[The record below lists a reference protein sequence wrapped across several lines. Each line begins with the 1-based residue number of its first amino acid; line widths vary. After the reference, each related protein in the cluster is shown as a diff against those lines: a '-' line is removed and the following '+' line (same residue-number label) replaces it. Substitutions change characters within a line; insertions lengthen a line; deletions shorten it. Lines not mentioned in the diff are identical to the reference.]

1 LILRV
6 AFAETT
12 ALVCSINHIIQQS
25 NDLSAISKDLV
36 SGIRSLLYEDDHPAG
51 ESILMD
57 QVQNTGH
64 SKAKRPIHDNEKQ
77 ARKQDH
83 EDNER
88 SRDQRFAPRRPGY
101 LASLGTDFLQEFGGV
116 RHCVN
121 MLERLDITLER
132 LDIAPAGAL
141 QIAPPANRRIDDR
154 PEPIRAR
161 SRKNRGAEP
170 GGHAPGQ
177 HFIAKPA
184 AKVNLFLTGPNATRR
199 PQCGPIMIGACECC
213 GKAFI
218 PRH

>member
-1 LILRV
+1 
-6 AFAETT
+6 
-12 ALVCSINHIIQQS
+12 
-25 NDLSAISKDLV
+25 
-36 SGIRSLLYEDDHPAG
+36 
-51 ESILMD
+51 MD

-64 SKAKRPIHDNEKQ
+64 SKAKRPNHDNEKQ

-101 LASLGTDFLQEFGGV
+101 LASLGTDFLQEFDGV

-121 MLERLDITLER
+121 MLERSDITLEER
-132 LDIAPAGAL
+132 SDIAPAGAS
-141 QIAPPANRRIDDR
+141 QIALPANRRIDDR
-154 PEPIRAR
+154 PEPIRAY
-161 SRKNRGAEP
+161 SRNNRGAEP
-170 GGHAPGQ
+170 RGHAPKQ
-177 HFIAKPA
+177 LLIVKPTA
-184 AKVNLFLTGPNATRR
+184 NVNLFLTGPNATRR